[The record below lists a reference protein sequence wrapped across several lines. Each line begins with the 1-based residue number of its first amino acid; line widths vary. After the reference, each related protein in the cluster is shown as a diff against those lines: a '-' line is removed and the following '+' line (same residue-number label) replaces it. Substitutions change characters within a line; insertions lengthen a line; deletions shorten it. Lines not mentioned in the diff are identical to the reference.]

1 MVVRGRGGGPRRK
14 GLSDSGVRRASAT
27 HPFAGG
33 IVQALCDELRRS
45 YVAED
50 LDLEAVVGGPVSRR
64 PGASGGHAGPPA
76 VTGRPV
82 VPGDGVMGSSR
93 VPGVGGVGMRGVS
106 LGSGDHGRVNAS
118 LRDLMPYPATRTGSP
133 TGLNADDGRYPK
145 GEAADKGGPMAMADD
160 ETVRDL
166 PEVTPMGK
174 PLGRAWLRGAK
185 SEWGMRPAPR
195 AAPSCPFVVRSPGSD
210 YHRRYP
216 YPYYNLLGGGIWT

>member
-76 VTGRPV
+76 VAGRPV

-118 LRDLMPYPATRTGSP
+118 LRDLMPYPATRTGGP
-133 TGLNADDGRYPK
+133 TGLNADNGRYPK
-145 GEAADKGGPMAMADD
+145 GDAADKGGPMAMADD

-166 PEVTPMGK
+166 PEVAPMGK
-174 PLGRAWLRGAK
+174 PLDRAWLRGAK

-195 AAPSCPFVVRSPGSD
+195 AAPFCPLVVRSPGSD

-216 YPYYNLLGGGIWT
+216 YPYYDLLGGGIWT

>member
-76 VTGRPV
+76 VAGRPV

-93 VPGVGGVGMRGVS
+93 VPGVGGVGLRGVS

-118 LRDLMPYPATRTGSP
+118 LRDLMPYPATRTGGP
-133 TGLNADDGRYPK
+133 TGLNADNGRYPK
-145 GEAADKGGPMAMADD
+145 GDAADKGGPMAMADD

-174 PLGRAWLRGAK
+174 PLDRAWLRGAK

-195 AAPSCPFVVRSPGSD
+195 AAPFCPLVVRSPGSD

-216 YPYYNLLGGGIWT
+216 YPYYDLLGGGIWT

>member
-45 YVAED
+45 YAAED

-93 VPGVGGVGMRGVS
+93 VPGVGGVGLRGVS
-106 LGSGDHGRVNAS
+106 LGSGDHGRANAS
-118 LRDLMPYPATRTGSP
+118 LRDLMPYPATRTGGP
-133 TGLNADDGRYPK
+133 TGLNADNGRYPK
-145 GEAADKGGPMAMADD
+145 GDAADKGGPMAMADD

-185 SEWGMRPAPR
+185 SEWGMRPAP
-195 AAPSCPFVVRSPGSD
+195 SCQR
-210 YHRRYP
+210 
-216 YPYYNLLGGGIWT
+216 LLGHRVRTIIVGIHFRITTF